1 MSVCAAMMPLTAFF
15 FSSRFKQPCLHLKR
29 LGQPKECFLAC
40 LSLQLERKKVAAPRF
55 WLMRR
60 SWHQSHL
67 SILHLNFDPQQF
79 KQQAHHHHHHG
90 QRRKS
95 CAIHLCTDVMTDPK
109 NMQYQKRKSLLFFYF
124 YAFCQPPKNQKSI
137 SNLNFGASTIQKVL
151 RYLKSQDIPRGFKM
165 L

>member
-29 LGQPKECFLAC
+29 LGQPKECFLAG

-109 NMQYQKRKSLLFFYF
+109 KHAISKEKIPIVLLFL
-124 YAFCQPPKNQKSI
+124 CLLSTPKESKI
-137 SNLNFGASTIQKVL
+137 
-151 RYLKSQDIPRGFKM
+151 YLKLELWCKYHSKGFEVLEVPRHSQR